1 MPKIRVLVVDDSA
14 TMRSLITAALSR
26 DPEIEVVGGAGD
38 PFEAR
43 GMIKALNPDVVT
55 LDIEMPNMNGIEFLE
70 KIMRL
75 RPMPVVMVSTLT
87 QAGAEMT
94 LRALELGAI
103 DCVGKPADATGTQ
116 EALAEIVAKVKIAA
130 RASVR
135 TNAGAAPASAP
146 TRRKDFMPS
155 GDIVAIGS
163 STGGV
168 EALLSILTLFPE
180 TCPPTVITQHMPA
193 TFTAS
198 FAARLDRA
206 SGAKVQEATDGAL
219 LEPGKV
225 YVAPGGAT
233 HLEVVRSAG
242 LRCRLVQ
249 GDPVSGHRPS
259 VDVLFNSVAAAV
271 GDKAVGAILTGM
283 GRDGA
288 QGLLAMRKAGAKTL
302 GQDEASC
309 VVYGMPRSAFELG
322 AVEKQVSLSHMGQ
335 SILDLASARR

>member
-1 MPKIRVLVVDDSA
+1 
-14 TMRSLITAALSR
+14 
-26 DPEIEVVGGAGD
+26 
-38 PFEAR
+38 
-43 GMIKALNPDVVT
+43 
-55 LDIEMPNMNGIEFLE
+55 
-70 KIMRL
+70 
-75 RPMPVVMVSTLT
+75 
-87 QAGAEMT
+87 MT
-94 LRALELGAI
+94 LRALELGAV
-103 DCVGKPADATGTQ
+103 DCVGKPTNATGTA
-116 EALAEIVAKVKIAA
+116 EALAEVAEKVKAAA

-135 TNAGAAPASAP
+135 TKADAAPAP
-146 TRRKDFMPS
+146 PRRLNYVPS

-168 EALLSILTLFPE
+168 EALLSILTQFPE

-206 SGAKVQEATDGAL
+206 SGAKVQEAVDGAL

-242 LRCRLVQ
+242 LRCRLID

-259 VDVLFNSVAAAV
+259 VDVLFNSVAQAV

-288 QGLLAMRKAGAKTL
+288 QGLLAMRKAGARTI
-302 GQDEASC
+302 GQDEQSC
-309 VVYGMPRSAFELG
+309 VVYGMPRTAFELG
-322 AVEKQVSLSHMGQ
+322 AVEKQVTLSSVGQ
-335 SILDLASARR
+335 TLLDLASARR

>member
-1 MPKIRVLVVDDSA
+1 MAKIRVLVVDDSA

-116 EALAEIVAKVKIAA
+116 EALAEIVTKVKIAA

-135 TNAGAAPASAP
+135 TNAGSAPAAAPP
-146 TRRKDFMPS
+146 RRKDFMPS

-309 VVYGMPRSAFELG
+309 VVYGMPRSAFEIG

>member
-1 MPKIRVLVVDDSA
+1 MAKIRVLVVDDSA
-14 TMRSLITAALSR
+14 TMRSLITAALNR
-26 DPEIEVVGGAGD
+26 DSEIEVVGAAGD

-75 RPMPVVMVSTLT
+75 RPMPVVMVSSLT

-94 LRALELGAI
+94 LRALELGAV
-103 DCVGKPADATGTQ
+103 DCVGKPTTATGTA
-116 EALAEIVAKVKIAA
+116 EALNEVADKVKAAA

-135 TNAGAAPASAP
+135 TKADAAPAT
-146 TRRKDFMPS
+146 TRRLNYVPS
-155 GDIVAIGS
+155 GDVVAIGS

-168 EALLSILTLFPE
+168 EALLSILTQFPE

-206 SGAKVQEATDGAL
+206 SGAKVTEAVDGAL
-219 LEPGKV
+219 LEPGKI
-225 YVAPGGAT
+225 YVAPGGVS

-242 LRCRLVQ
+242 LRCRLTQ

-259 VDVLFNSVAAAV
+259 VDVLFNSVAQAV
-271 GDKAVGAILTGM
+271 GDKAVGVILTGM

-288 QGLLAMRKAGAKTL
+288 QGLLTMRKAGARTL
-302 GQDEASC
+302 GQDEQSC
-309 VVYGMPRSAFELG
+309 VVYGMPRTAFELG
-322 AVEKQVSLSHMGQ
+322 AVEKQVSLSSMGQ

>member
-1 MPKIRVLVVDDSA
+1 MAKIRVLVVDDSA
-14 TMRSLITAALSR
+14 TMRSLITAALNR
-26 DPEIEVVGGAGD
+26 DSGIEVVGAAGD

-75 RPMPVVMVSTLT
+75 RPMPVVMVSSLT

-94 LRALELGAI
+94 LRALELGAV
-103 DCVGKPADATGTQ
+103 DCVGKPTTATGTA
-116 EALAEIVAKVKIAA
+116 EALNEVADKVKAAA

-135 TNAGAAPASAP
+135 TRADAAPATA
-146 TRRKDFMPS
+146 RRLNYVPS

-168 EALLSILTLFPE
+168 EALLSILTQFPE

-206 SGAKVQEATDGAL
+206 SGAKVAEAVDGAL
-219 LEPGKV
+219 LEPGKI
-225 YVAPGGAT
+225 YVAPGGVS

-242 LRCRLVQ
+242 LRCRLTQ

-259 VDVLFNSVAAAV
+259 VDVLFNSVAQAV
-271 GDKAVGAILTGM
+271 GDKAVGVILTGM

-288 QGLLAMRKAGAKTL
+288 QGLLAMRKAGARTL

-309 VVYGMPRSAFELG
+309 VVYGMPRTAFELG
-322 AVEKQVSLSHMGQ
+322 SVEKQVSLSSMGQ
-335 SILDLASARR
+335 TILDLDSARR

>member
-14 TMRSLITAALSR
+14 TMRSLISAALNR

-43 GMIKALNPDVVT
+43 GMIKTLNPDVVT

-94 LRALELGAI
+94 LRALELGAV

-135 TNAGAAPASAP
+135 TNAGAAPSSAP

-168 EALLSILTLFPE
+168 EALLSILQLFPE

-259 VDVLFNSVAAAV
+259 VDVLFNSVAQAV

-288 QGLLAMRKAGAKTL
+288 QGLLGMRKAGAKTL

-309 VVYGMPRSAFELG
+309 VVYGMPRAAFELG
-322 AVEKQVSLSHMGQ
+322 AVEKQVSLSSMGQ

>member
-1 MPKIRVLVVDDSA
+1 MAKIRVLVVDDSA
-14 TMRSLITAALSR
+14 TMRGLITAALNR
-26 DPEIEVVGGAGD
+26 DPDIEVVGAAGD

-75 RPMPVVMVSTLT
+75 RPMPVVMVSSLT

-94 LRALELGAI
+94 LRALELGAV
-103 DCVGKPADATGTQ
+103 DCVAKPTIATNTADTLN
-116 EALAEIVAKVKIAA
+116 EVAVKVKAAA

-135 TNAGAAPASAP
+135 TKADGAPAV
-146 TRRKDFMPS
+146 RRKDYMPS

-168 EALLSILTLFPE
+168 EALLSILSLFPE

-206 SGAKVQEATDGAL
+206 SGAKVQEAVDGAL

-233 HLEVVRSAG
+233 HLEIVRSAG
-242 LRCRLVQ
+242 LRCRLTQ

-259 VDVLFNSVAAAV
+259 VDVLFNSVAQAV
-271 GDKAVGAILTGM
+271 GEKAVGAILTGM

-288 QGLLAMRKAGAKTL
+288 QGLLAMRKAGARTV
-302 GQDEASC
+302 GQDEQSC
-309 VVYGMPRSAFELG
+309 VVYGMPRTAFELG
-322 AVEKQVSLSHMGQ
+322 AVEKQASLSSMGQ
-335 SILDLASARR
+335 TILDLASARR

>member
-1 MPKIRVLVVDDSA
+1 MARIRVLVVDDSA
-14 TMRSLITAALSR
+14 TMRSLITAALTR
-26 DPEIEVVGGAGD
+26 DPEIEVVGAAGD

-75 RPMPVVMVSTLT
+75 RPMPVVMVSSLT

-94 LRALELGAI
+94 LRALELGAV
-103 DCVGKPADATGTQ
+103 DCVGKPTNATGTA
-116 EALAEIVAKVKIAA
+116 EALAEVADKVKAAA

-135 TNAGAAPASAP
+135 TKADAGPVTA
-146 TRRKDFMPS
+146 RRLNYVPS

-168 EALLSILTLFPE
+168 EALLSILTQFPE

-206 SGAKVQEATDGAL
+206 SGAKVQEAVDGAL

-259 VDVLFNSVAAAV
+259 VDVLFNSVAQAV

-288 QGLLAMRKAGAKTL
+288 QGLLAMRKAGARTV
-302 GQDEASC
+302 GQDEQSC
-309 VVYGMPRSAFELG
+309 VVYGMPRTAFELG
-322 AVEKQVSLSHMGQ
+322 AVEKQVTLSSMGQ
-335 SILDLASARR
+335 TILDLASARR

>member
-14 TMRSLITAALSR
+14 TMRSLITAALNR

-43 GMIKALNPDVVT
+43 GMIKTLNPDVVT

-103 DCVGKPADATGTQ
+103 DCVGKPTDATGTQ

-130 RASVR
+130 RAAVR
-135 TNAGAAPASAP
+135 TNAGSAPAAAP

-322 AVEKQVSLSHMGQ
+322 AVEKQVSLSSMGQ

>member
-1 MPKIRVLVVDDSA
+1 MARIRVLVVDDSA
-14 TMRSLITAALSR
+14 TMRGLITAALNR
-26 DPEIEVVGGAGD
+26 DPEIEVVGAAGD

-43 GMIKALNPDVVT
+43 GMIKTLNPDVVT

-75 RPMPVVMVSTLT
+75 RPMPVVMVSSLT

-94 LRALELGAI
+94 LRALELGAV
-103 DCVGKPADATGTQ
+103 DCVAKPTIATNTADTLNEVA
-116 EALAEIVAKVKIAA
+116 AKVKAAA
-130 RASVR
+130 RASIR
-135 TNAGAAPASAP
+135 TKTDDKPQV
-146 TRRKDFMPS
+146 RRKGYMPS
-155 GDIVAIGS
+155 GDVVAIGS

-168 EALLSILTLFPE
+168 EALLSILSLYPE

-206 SGAKVQEATDGAL
+206 SGAKVQEAVDGAL

-233 HLEVVRSAG
+233 HLEIVRSAG
-242 LRCRLVQ
+242 LRCRLTQ

-259 VDVLFNSVAAAV
+259 VDVLFNSVAQAV
-271 GDKAVGAILTGM
+271 GEKAVGVILTGM

-288 QGLLAMRKAGAKTL
+288 QGLLAMRKAGARTV
-302 GQDEASC
+302 GQDEQSC
-309 VVYGMPRSAFELG
+309 VVYGMPRTAFELG
-322 AVEKQVSLSHMGQ
+322 AVEKQVSLSSMGQ
-335 SILDLASARR
+335 TILDLASARR

>member
-14 TMRSLITAALSR
+14 TMRSLITAALNR
-26 DPEIEVVGGAGD
+26 DPDIEVVGGAGD

-94 LRALELGAI
+94 LRALELGAV

-135 TNAGAAPASAP
+135 TNAGAAPTAAP

-259 VDVLFNSVAAAV
+259 VDVLFNSVANAV
-271 GDKAVGAILTGM
+271 GDKAVGVILTGM

>member
-1 MPKIRVLVVDDSA
+1 MAKIRVLVVDDSA
-14 TMRSLITAALSR
+14 TMRSLITAALNR
-26 DPEIEVVGGAGD
+26 DSEIEVVGAAGD

-75 RPMPVVMVSTLT
+75 RPMPVVMVSSLT

-94 LRALELGAI
+94 LRALELGAV
-103 DCVGKPADATGTQ
+103 DCVGKPTSATGTA
-116 EALAEIVAKVKIAA
+116 EALNEVADKVKAAA

-135 TNAGAAPASAP
+135 TKADAAPTT
-146 TRRKDFMPS
+146 TRRLNYIPS

-168 EALLSILTLFPE
+168 EALLSILTQFPE

-206 SGAKVQEATDGAL
+206 SGAKVQEAVDGAL
-219 LEPGKV
+219 LEAGKV

-242 LRCRLVQ
+242 LRCRLTQ

-259 VDVLFNSVAAAV
+259 VDVLFNSVAQAV
-271 GDKAVGAILTGM
+271 GDKAVGVILTGM

-288 QGLLAMRKAGAKTL
+288 QGLLAMRKAGARTL
-302 GQDEASC
+302 GQDEQSC
-309 VVYGMPRSAFELG
+309 VVYGMPRTAFELG
-322 AVEKQVSLSHMGQ
+322 SVEKQVSLSSMGQ
-335 SILDLASARR
+335 TILDLASARR

>member
-1 MPKIRVLVVDDSA
+1 MK
-14 TMRSLITAALSR
+14 T
-26 DPEIEVVGGAGD
+26 
-38 PFEAR
+38 
-43 GMIKALNPDVVT
+43 
-55 LDIEMPNMNGIEFLE
+55 
-70 KIMRL
+70 
-75 RPMPVVMVSTLT
+75 
-87 QAGAEMT
+87 
-94 LRALELGAI
+94 
-103 DCVGKPADATGTQ
+103 
-116 EALAEIVAKVKIAA
+116 AA

-135 TNAGAAPASAP
+135 TKADAPATPA
-146 TRRKDFMPS
+146 RRGGAYLPS
-155 GDIVAIGS
+155 GDVVAIGS

-168 EALLSILTLFPE
+168 EALLTILSQFPE

-206 SGAKVQEATDGAL
+206 SGAKVQEAVDGAP
-219 LEPGKV
+219 LEVGKV

-242 LRCRLVQ
+242 LRCRLVA

-259 VDVLFNSVAAAV
+259 VDVLFRSVAQAV

-288 QGLLAMRKAGAKTL
+288 QGLLQMRQAGARTV

-309 VVYGMPRSAFELG
+309 VVYGMPRAAQEIG
-322 AVEKQVSLSHMGQ
+322 AVEKQVSLSSIGQ

>member
-1 MPKIRVLVVDDSA
+1 MSKIRVLVVDDSA
-14 TMRSLITAALSR
+14 TMRGLITAALNR
-26 DPEIEVVGGAGD
+26 DPGIEVVGAAGD

-75 RPMPVVMVSTLT
+75 RPMPVVMVSSLT

-94 LRALELGAI
+94 LRALELGAV
-103 DCVGKPADATGTQ
+103 DCVAKPTMATGTAD
-116 EALAEIVAKVKIAA
+116 ALAEVAVKVRAAA

-135 TNAGAAPASAP
+135 TRADATPVTA
-146 TRRKDFMPS
+146 RRKDYVPS
-155 GDIVAIGS
+155 GDVVAIGS

-168 EALLSILTLFPE
+168 EALLSILTLFPD

-219 LEPGKV
+219 LEAGKV
-225 YVAPGGAT
+225 YVAPGGGA
-233 HLEVVRSAG
+233 HLEVVRSGG
-242 LRCRLVQ
+242 LRCRLVAA
-249 GDPVSGHRPS
+249 DPVSGHRPS
-259 VDVLFNSVAAAV
+259 VDVLFNSLAKAV

-288 QGLLAMRKAGAKTL
+288 QGLLALRNAGARTL
-302 GQDEASC
+302 GQDEQSC
-309 VVYGMPRSAFELG
+309 VVYGMPRAAFEIG
-322 AVEKQVSLSHMGQ
+322 AVEKQVSLSSIGQ